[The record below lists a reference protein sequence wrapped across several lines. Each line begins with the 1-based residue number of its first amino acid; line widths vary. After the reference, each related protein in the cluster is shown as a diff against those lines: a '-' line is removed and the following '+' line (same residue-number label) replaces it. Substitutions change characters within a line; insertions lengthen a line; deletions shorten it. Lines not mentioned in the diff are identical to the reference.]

1 MLDGGILI
9 LDWLGIVVF
18 ATTGAL
24 VASRQQMDAVGFVLL
39 SIVTGIGGGTLRDL
53 LLDIR
58 PILWIEQPA
67 YLIVCAVVGL
77 IMFFTAH
84 LVTKRY
90 VLILWLDAVGLA
102 VFSIAGAER
111 ALNAGASPV
120 VAVAMGTITATFGGV
135 IRDVLSHQQSIIF
148 SREIYVT
155 AAMSGAFLFVTLNH
169 FTHDR
174 AIAIIASL
182 LIAFGL
188 RAGALR
194 WGWQLPR
201 YHPTPPRTHL

>member
-1 MLDGGILI
+1 MLDGSILI

-169 FTHDR
+169 FTDDR
-174 AIAIIASL
+174 ALAIVASL

-188 RAGALR
+188 RAGALL